1 MAHTK
6 RQDGNVGRTVR
17 AQQGVLPSLVE
28 RGFLVKN
35 TLHRP
40 HYRLKAM
47 HAKGECL
54 MGLAVS
60 VTLLTREKEQG
71 T

>member
-1 MAHTK
+1 MTHTK
-6 RQDGNVGRTVR
+6 RQDGDIGRPVR

-28 RGFLVKN
+28 GGLLVKN

-40 HYRLKAM
+40 HYRLEPM
-47 HAKGECL
+47 HAKGERL

-60 VTLLTREKEQG
+60 VTLLPREKRQG
-71 T
+71 S